1 MKDTLEQIFESAG
14 PEVNIIPVMN
24 IETAQNGVI
33 DAEMPGVLPILPL
46 RNAILFPATVI
57 PVTVGRAKSI
67 QLVNDAF
74 RGNKLLGAVT
84 QIDAKVENPNPD
96 DIFKVGTLGKIVK
109 IVEMPNDTI
118 TVILQGVKRFDIKQI
133 NITAPYM
140 MAEVSYRN
148 DITPAPGNKEMDA
161 LTGSIKDSAMRII
174 KLTPHLP
181 QEASFAIKSIEGYD
195 FIVNFIASSI
205 EIENT
210 TDKVALL
217 KEDKLYDRAVKLL
230 ELMNKQL
237 DILKIKDDIQQKVK
251 SEIDQQQREYY
262 LNNQLKTIQ
271 EELGITEEEN
281 LTEFRKRAQ
290 EKKWSEKM
298 AETFEK
304 EVHKLE
310 HINPNSADYNVQYAY
325 VEFLLDLP
333 WNETTPDNL
342 DMKHAQQILDE
353 DHFGLEK
360 VKEMIIEY
368 LAVLKL
374 KGDMKSPILCLYGPP
389 GVGKTSL
396 GKSIARSLDRKYG
409 RISLGGLHDEAE
421 IRGHRKTYIGA
432 MPGRIIQTIKR
443 CGTSNPVI
451 VLDEIDKVTADVH
464 GDPASALLEA
474 LDPEQNTTFHDNYLD
489 LEYDLSKVLFIA
501 TANDITAVSPAL
513 RDRMELI
520 NIPGYILEDKVRI
533 AQDHLIA
540 KQSDAHGFKKEE
552 MVLSDKMIEKVIS
565 EYTRESGVRALDKYL
580 AKLARARAKAI
591 ASDEKYDAEYDAKQI
606 EANLKLVGF
615 ESINSKDTT
624 IQDSNNKKVDYEIKD
639 GDIVSSNAGHI
650 TSEEAK
656 ILIEDLDAYF
666 HEKYPDFKGKFYP
679 GISYRH
685 LFVYNDADLTNL
697 DTIGVVPPHD
707 IVGENIKENLFIDE
721 DFDSDSPEVELIKK
735 ISYGSQEFLEN
746 HPVNQKRAEEGK
758 EIANMVWLWGQG
770 TMPAMPSLKETYNLN
785 GAVITGVDLI
795 NGLGVCS
802 ESDIIEVPGATG
814 FFDTDY
820 KAKGEYAIEALKNH
834 DVLFI
839 HVEAPDEAGHAG
851 EIEEKIKAIESIDKY
866 IIAPVFEYLESQ
878 GDFKVAV
885 LPDHPT
891 PIDVRTHTRDMVP
904 VTIYDSTGEADSV
917 ECYDEDSVKD
927 GALGEL
933 VGCNI
938 LNLLLNKD

>member
-360 VKEMIIEY
+360 VKERIIEY

-489 LEYDLSKVLFIA
+489 LDYDLSKVLFIT
-501 TANDITAVSPAL
+501 TANDISTIHPAL
-513 RDRMELI
+513 KDRMEMI
-520 NIPGYILEDKVRI
+520 NVSGYLAEEK
-533 AQDHLIA
+533 LSIA
-540 KQSDAHGFKKEE
+540 KKYLIPKQREAHGLKEDE
-552 MVLSDKMIEKVIS
+552 LNFSDDAIETIIDQ
-565 EYTRESGVRALDKYL
+565 YTRESGVRGLDKQIAKVARTIAKKIALEEDCPQILTSKEVKEYL
-580 AKLARARAKAI
+580 GLPTNFHDIQEGNEAPGVVTGLAWTQMGGEILFVECSLSDGKGVLSTTGNLGDVMKESVTIAMQYLKAHPQLAGTTAKEIAEKDIHIHVPEGAI
-591 ASDEKYDAEYDAKQI
+591 P
-606 EANLKLVGF
+606 
-615 ESINSKDTT
+615 
-624 IQDSNNKKVDYEIKD
+624 KD
-639 GDIVSSNAGHI
+639 GPSAGITMVSAMASA
-650 TSEEAK
+650 
-656 ILIEDLDAYF
+656 
-666 HEKYPDFKGKFYP
+666 FKGKAVKS
-679 GISYRH
+679 GIAMTGEITLRGRV
-685 LFVYNDADLTNL
+685 L
-697 DTIGVVPPHD
+697 P
-707 IVGENIKENLFIDE
+707 VGGIKE
-721 DFDSDSPEVELIKK
+721 K
-735 ISYGSQEFLEN
+735 ILAA
-746 HPVNQKRAEEGK
+746 KRA
-758 EIANMVWLWGQG
+758 
-770 TMPAMPSLKETYNLN
+770 
-785 GAVITGVDLI
+785 GVKTIVLSEDNEKDI
-795 NGLGVCS
+795 NDINDIYIKGLEFHYV
-802 ESDIIEVPGATG
+802 
-814 FFDTDY
+814 
-820 KAKGEYAIEALKNH
+820 KNID
-834 DVLFI
+834 DVLDF
-839 HVEAPDEAGHAG
+839 
-851 EIEEKIKAIESIDKY
+851 
-866 IIAPVFEYLESQ
+866 VFS
-878 GDFKVAV
+878 
-885 LPDHPT
+885 
-891 PIDVRTHTRDMVP
+891 R
-904 VTIYDSTGEADSV
+904 
-917 ECYDEDSVKD
+917 
-927 GALGEL
+927 
-933 VGCNI
+933 
-938 LNLLLNKD
+938 